1 MRVGVIFGGQ
11 SVEHEVSLV
20 SARSIVQ
27 HLNPERYES
36 FPIGITRRGQ
46 WVTSRSPADL
56 LRDGPDAAGT
66 VPCCLPPDPAIGGL
80 LISDPPGR
88 KVQLDVI
95 FPIVHG
101 GHGEDGTLQG
111 VLELAGLPY
120 VGAGVLASS
129 VGMDKDLMKRVF
141 RDAGLPVVRS
151 LTLLRSEWE
160 AARHKCVDSMNLG
173 FPCFVKPANTGSSV
187 GITKA
192 RSKEELGRA
201 LETAFR
207 YDRKAVIEAGLDARE
222 IECSVLGNDA
232 AEASIPGEIVP
243 CNEFYDYE
251 AKYLA
256 EGSQLLIPA
265 PIAPEL
271 SEEVRRLAVTAFRAI
286 DGSGMA
292 RVDFFL
298 DRRDGKVFI
307 NEVNTLPGFTPISM
321 YPKLW
326 EASGVPYG
334 TLLDR
339 LIDLAMQRHRD
350 KMKTVSDFR
359 PGSAAGKS

>member
-1 MRVGVIFGGQ
+1 MGRRMRVGVIFGGQ
-11 SVEHEVSLV
+11 SVEHDVSLV

-27 HLNPERYES
+27 NLDPERYEA
-36 FPIGITRRGQ
+36 FPIGITRKGR
-46 WVTSRSPADL
+46 WVASRTPDDL
-56 LRDGPDAAGT
+56 LKEGPDAAASI
-66 VPCCLPPDPAIGGL
+66 PCCLPPDPEVGAL
-80 LISDPPGR
+80 LLADPPGA
-88 KVQLDVI
+88 KIHLDVI

-111 VLELAGLPY
+111 VLELAGIPY

-151 LTLLRSEWE
+151 RTLLRSEWE
-160 AARHKCVDSMNLG
+160 SARHECLASMDLG

-192 RSKEELGRA
+192 RSMEELGGG
-201 LETAFR
+201 LEAAFR
-207 YDRKAVIEAGLDARE
+207 YDRKAVVEEGLDARE

-232 AEASIPGEIVP
+232 PEASVAGEIVP

-256 EGSQLLIPA
+256 EGSKLLIPA
-265 PIAPEL
+265 PLAPGL
-271 SEEVRRLAVTAFRAI
+271 SEEVRRLAVCAFQAI

-298 DRRDGKVFI
+298 
-307 NEVNTLPGFTPISM
+307 E
-321 YPKLW
+321 
-326 EASGVPYG
+326 
-334 TLLDR
+334 
-339 LIDLAMQRHRD
+339 
-350 KMKTVSDFR
+350 
-359 PGSAAGKS
+359 